1 MPGQF
6 SVIMNCGKFIH
17 KTKHIKNTVR
27 HFPQILIVRND
38 VINFISGTIFGI
50 IVATI
55 GFTPVANA
63 LNGIMFQIQKQS
75 VEMNRPTLPPPTNDQ
90 RNQLL

>member
-1 MPGQF
+1 MF
-6 SVIMNCGKFIH
+6 
-17 KTKHIKNTVR
+17 
-27 HFPQILIVRND
+27 
-38 VINFISGTIFGI
+38 NFIFGTIFGI

-75 VEMNRPTLPPPTNDQ
+75 VEMNRPTLPPPQ
-90 RNQLL
+90 Q